1 MCLIQPNC
9 DYTISGD
16 PPAEQEERLMIMH
29 YLISRI
35 RAHQR
40 YRQTALELGR
50 YSDHQLDDIGIYRFE
65 IDDIARRQF
74 NW

>member
-1 MCLIQPNC
+1 
-9 DYTISGD
+9 
-16 PPAEQEERLMIMH
+16 MIMH
-29 YLISRI
+29 YLLSRI

-50 YSDHQLDDIGIYRFE
+50 HSDQHLDDIGIHRFD

-74 NW
+74 NL

>member
-1 MCLIQPNC
+1 
-9 DYTISGD
+9 
-16 PPAEQEERLMIMH
+16 MIMH
-29 YLISRI
+29 YLLSRI
-35 RAHQR
+35 RDHQR

-74 NW
+74 NK

>member
-1 MCLIQPNC
+1 
-9 DYTISGD
+9 
-16 PPAEQEERLMIMH
+16 MIMH
-29 YLISRI
+29 YLLSRI
-35 RAHQR
+35 CAHQR

-74 NW
+74 HQ